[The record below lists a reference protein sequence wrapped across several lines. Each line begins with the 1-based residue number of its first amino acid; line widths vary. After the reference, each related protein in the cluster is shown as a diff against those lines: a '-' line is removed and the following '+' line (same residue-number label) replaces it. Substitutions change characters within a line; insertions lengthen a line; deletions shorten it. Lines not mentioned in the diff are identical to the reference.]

1 MNSNYIFVFA
11 VGIGIVAGLRSLTA
25 PAAVSWAAYLGW
37 LSLQGSLLAL
47 MGSIAAVATF
57 SLLAIGELIADLLPG
72 IPKRTA
78 PVPLIARILM
88 GGLCGVCLCESHL
101 NQPPLITGA
110 TLGAIGAVIGAFA
123 GYEIRRRL
131 VKGLNTKDVFIAVP
145 EDLIA
150 IGLALFFVSR
160 QL

>member
-1 MNSNYIFVFA
+1 MNIFVFA
-11 VGIGIVAGLRSLTA
+11 VGIGMVAGLRSMTA

-37 LSLQGSLLAL
+37 LSLQGSPLAF
-47 MGSIAAVATF
+47 MGSIVAVALF
-57 SLLAIGELIADLLPG
+57 SLLASGELIADLLPR
-72 IPKRTA
+72 IPRRTA
-78 PVPLIARILM
+78 PAPLVARILM
-88 GGLCGVCLCESHL
+88 GGLCGACLCESRL
-101 NQPPLITGA
+101 NQPPVLTGA
-110 TLGAIGAVIGAFA
+110 ALGAIGAVIGAFA

-131 VKGLNTKDVFIAVP
+131 VSSLRIKDVFIAVP